1 MTQRVNPKDELHNHG
16 ESPTAKENLMS
27 TTPAPD
33 EDTADTRPA
42 PTDDDRDGRNN
53 PPSAGTDPRA
63 ATDTPA
69 TPRIKNN

>member
-1 MTQRVNPKDELHNHG
+1 
-16 ESPTAKENLMS
+16 MS

>member
-1 MTQRVNPKDELHNHG
+1 
-16 ESPTAKENLMS
+16 MS
-27 TTPAPD
+27 NASAPD

-42 PTDDDRDGRNN
+42 PTDDDNDARRSN
-53 PPSAGTDPRA
+53 SQREETDPRN

>member
-1 MTQRVNPKDELHNHG
+1 
-16 ESPTAKENLMS
+16 MS
-27 TTPAPD
+27 NASAPD

-42 PTDDDRDGRNN
+42 PTDDDNDARRSN
-53 PPSAGTDPRA
+53 PQREGTDPRN